1 MSNSYFQF
9 KQFTIHQDRSAMK
22 VTTDSCLFGAWVADR
37 IKTEKITINNCLDI
51 GTGTGLLSLMLAQK
65 IEATIDAIE
74 IEEKAAQQA
83 IENVANSPWKNNI
96 NISTTN
102 ATKFISKSFY
112 DLIIS
117 NPPFYENELKS
128 PKEERNIAHHSE
140 ELSLENLLTIIK
152 KHLSPTGIFALL
164 LPYKRLDQLK
174 KLLIDYGFSLS
185 QITMVKQSVSHDF
198 FRIMLI
204 GKLKSGEIIE
214 TLTDELA
221 IKEDSKN
228 GLPPAYTPEFIR
240 LLKDYYLHL

>member
-1 MSNSYFQF
+1 MSNSHFQF

-65 IEATIDAIE
+65 IGATIDAVE
-74 IEEKAAQQA
+74 IEENAAQQA
-83 IENVANSPWKNNI
+83 IENVNTSPWKNNI
-96 NISTTN
+96 NIFTNN
-102 ATKFISKSFY
+102 ATEFINKSCY

-128 PKEERNIAHHSE
+128 PKEKRNIAHHSE
-140 ELSLENLLTIIK
+140 ELSLENLLIVIK
-152 KHLSPTGIFALL
+152 KHLSLTGIFALL
-164 LPYKRLDQLK
+164 LPYKRLDELN
-174 KLLIDYGFSLS
+174 KLLINYGFSLS
-185 QITMVKQSVSHDF
+185 KITMVKQSVTHDF

-214 TLTDELA
+214 PVTDELA

-228 GLPPAYTPEFIR
+228 GLSPAYTPEFIR